1 MLTIDPLVEPPN
13 ARIDLP
19 GSKSITNRALV
30 VAGLADGES
39 ELAGVLFSEDT
50 HVMMDS
56 LQKMGVGI
64 RQNLNGL
71 SVSISGTGG
80 SLQRPEETL
89 WVHQSGTTA
98 RFCLPLAA
106 LCGQEVTIDGDEQIK
121 NRPHEELC
129 KALQSLGAQIE
140 YLEAPNSFPLVV
152 NGKDLQGGQISLN
165 GGISSQFISA
175 LLLAAPCF
183 PDQLELN
190 IDGDLVSRPYID
202 MTISVMQAFGAQVQ
216 RVNDRRYVVSPTG
229 YRNSRYEIEP
239 DASAA
244 SYFFA
249 AAAISGGSITIEGL
263 GSRSIQGDTRFVDI
277 VEKMGAKVVRSD
289 SAISVT
295 GTGSLIGIDA
305 SMKEISDTVPT
316 LAAIAPLASGPTVIS
331 DVAFIARK
339 ESDRVTALI
348 TELRKIGVQAEK
360 TETGMVIYPGEV
372 QKGTVHTY
380 DDHRIAMAFSILGLV
395 VPGITLDSPQC
406 VAKTFP
412 SFFDVLD
419 QVRVAGDAKLSILAI
434 DGPAGSGKSTL
445 AKQVAKQLSLEYLDT
460 GAMYRSVAA
469 VALAQSASLDDEAE
483 IAEIAERINIRFD
496 DGRVY
501 VDDDDLT
508 EAIRSPEVN
517 AAVSQVAANPGV
529 RSIMRRQQR
538 SWARVRGGGVLEGR
552 DIGSVVFPEA
562 RLKVYVT
569 ATPEERAR
577 RRSLESG
584 RSVED
589 IMEEILQ
596 RDTKDS
602 TRGDSPL
609 VADQEAVVIDT
620 TGKTIQETSDYIE
633 ELFSR

>member
-13 ARIDLP
+13 VRLDLP

-64 RQNLNGL
+64 RQNPNGL

-80 SLQRPEETL
+80 GLERPAETI

-202 MTISVMQAFGAQVQ
+202 MTISVMQAFGAQIQ
-216 RVNDRRYVVSPTG
+216 RVNDRRYVISPTG

-249 AAAISGGSITIEGL
+249 AAAISGGSITVEGL
-263 GSRSIQGDTRFVDI
+263 GSRSIQGDIGFVDI

-289 SAISVT
+289 NSLSVT

-348 TELRKIGVQAEK
+348 TELGKIGVEAEK
-360 TETGMVIYPGEV
+360 TETGMVVYPGKV
-372 QKGTVHTY
+372 QKGTIHTY

-419 QVRVAGDAKLSILAI
+419 QVRIAGDAKLSILAI

-469 VALAQSASLDDEAE
+469 VALAQSASLDDEAG
-483 IAEIAERINIRFD
+483 IAEIAEGINIRFD

-609 VADQEAVVIDT
+609 VADQEAVLIDT
-620 TGKTIQETSDYIE
+620 TGKTIQETSDYIQG
-633 ELFSR
+633 LFLG

>member
-13 ARIDLP
+13 ARLDLP

-106 LCGQEVTIDGDEQIK
+106 LCGQEVRIDGDEQIK

-202 MTISVMQAFGAQVQ
+202 MTISVMQAFGAQIQ

-249 AAAISGGSITIEGL
+249 AAAISGGSITVEGL
-263 GSRSIQGDTRFVDI
+263 GSRSIQGDTGFVDI

-289 SAISVT
+289 NALSVT

-331 DVAFIARK
+331 DVAFIAQK

-372 QKGTVHTY
+372 QKGTIHTY

-584 RSVED
+584 RSVEE

-620 TGKTIQETSDYIE
+620 TGKTIHETSDYIE
-633 ELFSR
+633 GLFSR

>member
-13 ARIDLP
+13 ARLGLP

-56 LQKMGVGI
+56 LQKMGGEI
-64 RQNLNGL
+64 RQKPDDL
-71 SVSISGTGG
+71 SVLIRGTGG

-106 LCGQEVTIDGDEQIK
+106 LCGQEVRIDGDEQIK

-249 AAAISGGSITIEGL
+249 AAAISGGSITVEGL
-263 GSRSIQGDTRFVDI
+263 GSRSIQGDTGFVDI

-289 SAISVT
+289 NALSVT

-331 DVAFIARK
+331 DVAFIAQK

-372 QKGTVHTY
+372 QKGTIHTY

-620 TGKTIQETSDYIE
+620 TGKTIHETSDYIE
-633 ELFSR
+633 GLFSR

>member
-13 ARIDLP
+13 ARLDLP

-249 AAAISGGSITIEGL
+249 AAAISGGSITVEGL
-263 GSRSIQGDTRFVDI
+263 GSRSIQGDTGFVDI

-289 SAISVT
+289 NALSVT

-331 DVAFIARK
+331 DVAFIAQK

-372 QKGTVHTY
+372 QKGTIHTY

-584 RSVED
+584 RSVEE

-620 TGKTIQETSDYIE
+620 TGKTIHETSDYIE
-633 ELFSR
+633 GLFSR

>member
-13 ARIDLP
+13 VRLDLP

-64 RQNLNGL
+64 HQNPNGL

-80 SLQRPEETL
+80 SLQKPAETL

-106 LCGQEVTIDGDEQIK
+106 LCGQEVTIDGDKQIK

-249 AAAISGGSITIEGL
+249 AAAISGGSITVEGL

-289 SAISVT
+289 NALSVT

-331 DVAFIARK
+331 DVAFIAQK

-372 QKGTVHTY
+372 QEGTVHTY
-380 DDHRIAMAFSILGLV
+380 DDHRIAMAFAILGLV

-584 RSVED
+584 RSVDD

-633 ELFSR
+633 GLFSR

>member
-202 MTISVMQAFGAQVQ
+202 MTISVMQAFGAQIQ

-289 SAISVT
+289 NALSVT

-331 DVAFIARK
+331 DVAFIAQK

-372 QKGTVHTY
+372 QKGTIHTY

-584 RSVED
+584 RSVDD

>member
-80 SLQRPEETL
+80 SLERPEETL

-289 SAISVT
+289 NALSVT

-372 QKGTVHTY
+372 QEGTVHTY
-380 DDHRIAMAFSILGLV
+380 DDHRIAMAFAILGLV

-633 ELFSR
+633 GLFSR

>member
-289 SAISVT
+289 NALSVT

>member
-13 ARIDLP
+13 ARLDLP

-39 ELAGVLFSEDT
+39 ELAGVLFSQDT

-64 RQNLNGL
+64 RQSPNDL

-80 SLQRPEETL
+80 SLQRPEEAL

-121 NRPHEELC
+121 NRPHGELC
-129 KALQSLGAQIE
+129 KALQSLGAQVE

-152 NGKDLQGGQISLN
+152 NGKHLQGGEISLN

-216 RVNDRRYVVSPTG
+216 RVNDRRYVISPTG

-249 AAAISGGSITIEGL
+249 AAAISGGSITVEGL
-263 GSRSIQGDTRFVDI
+263 GSQSIQGDTGFVDI

-289 SAISVT
+289 NALSVS

-316 LAAIAPLASGPTVIS
+316 LAAIAPLATGPTVIS
-331 DVAFIARK
+331 DVAFIAQK

-348 TELRKIGVQAEK
+348 SELRKIGVQAEK

-372 QKGTVHTY
+372 QKGTIHTY

-419 QVRVAGDAKLSILAI
+419 QVRVAGDAKLNILAI

-483 IAEIAERINIRFD
+483 IAEIAEGINIRFD
-496 DGRVY
+496 GGRVY

-529 RSIMRRQQR
+529 RSVMRRQQR

-620 TGKTIQETSDYIE
+620 TGKTIHETSDYIE
-633 ELFSR
+633 GLFSR

>member
-13 ARIDLP
+13 ARLDLP

-39 ELAGVLFSEDT
+39 NLTGVLFSQDT

-56 LQKMGVGI
+56 LEKMGVGI
-64 RQNLNGL
+64 RQNPNAL

-80 SLQRPEETL
+80 GLQRPAETI

-121 NRPHEELC
+121 NRPHGELC
-129 KALQSLGAQIE
+129 KALQSLGAQVE

-152 NGKDLQGGQISLN
+152 NGKHLQGGEISLN

-216 RVNDRRYVVSPTG
+216 RVNDRRYVILPTG
-229 YRNSRYEIEP
+229 YRKSRYEIEP

-249 AAAISGGSITIEGL
+249 AAAISGGSITVEGL
-263 GSRSIQGDTRFVDI
+263 GSQSIQGDKGFVDI

-289 SAISVT
+289 NALSVT

-331 DVAFIARK
+331 DVAFIAQK

-348 TELRKIGVQAEK
+348 TELRKIGVKAEK

-372 QKGTVHTY
+372 QKGTIHTY

-633 ELFSR
+633 GLFL

>member
-13 ARIDLP
+13 ARLDLP

-39 ELAGVLFSEDT
+39 ELAGVLFSQDT

-56 LQKMGVGI
+56 LEKMGVGI
-64 RQNLNGL
+64 RQNPNAL

-80 SLQRPEETL
+80 GLQRPAETI

-121 NRPHEELC
+121 NRPHAELC
-129 KALQSLGAQIE
+129 KALQLLGAQIE

-152 NGKDLQGGQISLN
+152 NGKDLKGGQISLN

-175 LLLAAPCF
+175 LLLADPCF

-216 RVNDRRYVVSPTG
+216 RVNDRRYVILPTG

-249 AAAISGGSITIEGL
+249 AAAISGGSITVEGL
-263 GSRSIQGDTRFVDI
+263 GSQSIQGDKGFVDI

-289 SAISVT
+289 NALSVT

-331 DVAFIARK
+331 DVAFIAQK

-348 TELRKIGVQAEK
+348 TELRKIGVKAEK

-372 QKGTVHTY
+372 QKGTIHTY

-633 ELFSR
+633 GLFL

>member
-13 ARIDLP
+13 VRLDLP

-106 LCGQEVTIDGDEQIK
+106 LCGQEVTIDGDKQIK

-249 AAAISGGSITIEGL
+249 AAAISGGSITVEGL
-263 GSRSIQGDTRFVDI
+263 GSRSIQGDIGFVDI

-289 SAISVT
+289 NALSVT

-331 DVAFIARK
+331 DVAFIAQK

-348 TELRKIGVQAEK
+348 TELGKIGVEAEK
-360 TETGMVIYPGEV
+360 TETGMVVYPGKV
-372 QKGTVHTY
+372 QKGTIHTY

-562 RLKVYVT
+562 QLKVYVT

-620 TGKTIQETSDYIE
+620 TGKTIQETSDYIQG
-633 ELFSR
+633 LFLG

>member
-13 ARIDLP
+13 ARLDLP

-39 ELAGVLFSEDT
+39 NLTGVLFSQDT

-56 LQKMGVGI
+56 LEKMGVGI
-64 RQNLNGL
+64 RQNPNAL

-80 SLQRPEETL
+80 GLQRPAETI

-121 NRPHEELC
+121 NRPHAELC
-129 KALQSLGAQIE
+129 KALQLLGAQIE

-152 NGKDLQGGQISLN
+152 NGKDLKGGQISLN

-175 LLLAAPCF
+175 LLLAAPCL

-190 IDGDLVSRPYID
+190 IDGDLVSLPYID

-216 RVNDRRYVVSPTG
+216 RVNDRRYVILPTG

-249 AAAISGGSITIEGL
+249 AAAISGGSITVEGL
-263 GSRSIQGDTRFVDI
+263 GSQSIQGDKGFVDI

-289 SAISVT
+289 NALSVT

-316 LAAIAPLASGPTVIS
+316 LAAIAPLATGPTVIS
-331 DVAFIARK
+331 DVAFIAEK

-372 QKGTVHTY
+372 QKGTIHTY

-633 ELFSR
+633 GLFL

>member
-13 ARIDLP
+13 ARLDLP

-152 NGKDLQGGQISLN
+152 NGKDLQGGQVSLN

-202 MTISVMQAFGAQVQ
+202 MTISVMQAFGAQIQ

-249 AAAISGGSITIEGL
+249 AAAISGGSITVEGL

-289 SAISVT
+289 NALSVT

-620 TGKTIQETSDYIE
+620 TGKTIHETSDYIE
-633 ELFSR
+633 GLFSR

>member
-13 ARIDLP
+13 ARLDLP

-39 ELAGVLFSEDT
+39 ELSGVLFSQDT

-106 LCGQEVTIDGDEQIK
+106 LCGQEVRIDGDEQIK

-202 MTISVMQAFGAQVQ
+202 MTISVMQAFGAQIQ

-249 AAAISGGSITIEGL
+249 AAAISGGSITVEGL
-263 GSRSIQGDTRFVDI
+263 GSRSIQGDTGFVDI

-289 SAISVT
+289 NALSVT

-331 DVAFIARK
+331 DVAFIAQK

-372 QKGTVHTY
+372 QKGTIHTY

-469 VALAQSASLDDEAE
+469 VALAQSASLDNEAE

-517 AAVSQVAANPGV
+517 AAVSQVAANPSV

-584 RSVED
+584 RSVEE

-620 TGKTIQETSDYIE
+620 TGKTIHETSDYIE
-633 ELFSR
+633 GLFSR

>member
-13 ARIDLP
+13 ARLGLP

-39 ELAGVLFSEDT
+39 DLSGVLFSEDT

-56 LQKMGVGI
+56 LQKMGVEI
-64 RQNLNGL
+64 RQKPDDL
-71 SVSISGTGG
+71 SVLIRGTGG
-80 SLQRPEETL
+80 SLQSPEETI

-106 LCGQEVTIDGDEQIK
+106 LCGQEVMIDGDDQIK

-152 NGKDLQGGQISLN
+152 NGKDLQGGHISLN
-165 GGISSQFISA
+165 GGVSSQFISA

-216 RVNDRRYVVSPTG
+216 RVDDRRYVISPTG

-249 AAAISGGSITIEGL
+249 AAAISGGSITVEGL
-263 GSRSIQGDTRFVDI
+263 GSQSIQGDIGFVDI
-277 VEKMGAKVVRSD
+277 VEKMGAKVLRSVN
-289 SAISVT
+289 ALSVT
-295 GTGSLIGIDA
+295 GTGSLVGIDV

-331 DVAFIARK
+331 DVAFIAQK

-348 TELRKIGVQAEK
+348 TELRKIGVRAEK

-372 QKGTVHTY
+372 QKGTIHTY

-395 VPGITLDSPQC
+395 VPGIALDSPKC

-445 AKQVAKQLSLEYLDT
+445 AKQVAKQLGLEYLDT

-469 VALAQSASLDDEAE
+469 LALAQSASLDDEAE
-483 IAEIAERINIRFD
+483 IAEIAEQINIRFD

-517 AAVSQVAANPGV
+517 GAVSQVAANPGV

-609 VADQEAVVIDT
+609 IADQEAIVIDT
-620 TGKTIQETSDYIE
+620 TGKTIHETSDYIE
-633 ELFSR
+633 GLFSR

>member
-106 LCGQEVTIDGDEQIK
+106 LCGQEVTIDGDKQIK

-289 SAISVT
+289 NALSVT

-372 QKGTVHTY
+372 QEGTVHTY
-380 DDHRIAMAFSILGLV
+380 DDHRIAMAFAILGLV

>member
-13 ARIDLP
+13 ARLDLP

-202 MTISVMQAFGAQVQ
+202 MTISVMQAFGAQIQ

-249 AAAISGGSITIEGL
+249 AAAISGGSITVEGL
-263 GSRSIQGDTRFVDI
+263 GSRSIQGDTGFVDI

-289 SAISVT
+289 NALSVT

-331 DVAFIARK
+331 DVAFIAQK

-372 QKGTVHTY
+372 QKGTIHTY

-469 VALAQSASLDDEAE
+469 VALAQSASLDNEAE

-538 SWARVRGGGVLEGR
+538 SWARARGGGVLEGR

-589 IMEEILQ
+589 IMKEILQ

-633 ELFSR
+633 RLFSR

>member
-13 ARIDLP
+13 ARLDLP

-39 ELAGVLFSEDT
+39 NLTGVLFSQDT

-56 LQKMGVGI
+56 LEKMGVGI
-64 RQNLNGL
+64 RQNPNAL

-80 SLQRPEETL
+80 GLQRPAETI

-121 NRPHEELC
+121 NRPHAELC
-129 KALQSLGAQIE
+129 KALQLLGAQIE

-152 NGKDLQGGQISLN
+152 NGKDLKGGQISLN

-175 LLLAAPCF
+175 LLLAAPCL

-190 IDGDLVSRPYID
+190 IDGDLVSLPYID

-216 RVNDRRYVVSPTG
+216 RVNDRRYVILPTG

-249 AAAISGGSITIEGL
+249 AAAISGGSITVEGL
-263 GSRSIQGDTRFVDI
+263 GSQSIQGDKGFVDI

-289 SAISVT
+289 NALSVT

-331 DVAFIARK
+331 DVAFIAQK

-372 QKGTVHTY
+372 QKGTIHTY

-508 EAIRSPEVN
+508 EVIRSPEVN

-633 ELFSR
+633 GLFL

>member
-13 ARIDLP
+13 ARLDLP

-39 ELAGVLFSEDT
+39 ELAGVLFSQDT

-64 RQNLNGL
+64 RQSPNDL

-80 SLQRPEETL
+80 SLQRPEEAL

-121 NRPHEELC
+121 NRPHGELC
-129 KALQSLGAQIE
+129 KALQSLGAQVE

-152 NGKDLQGGQISLN
+152 NGKHLQGGEISLN

-216 RVNDRRYVVSPTG
+216 RVNDRRYVISPTG

-249 AAAISGGSITIEGL
+249 AAAISGGSITVEGL
-263 GSRSIQGDTRFVDI
+263 GSQSIQGDTGFVDI

-289 SAISVT
+289 NALSVT

-316 LAAIAPLASGPTVIS
+316 LAAIAPLATGPTVIS
-331 DVAFIARK
+331 DVAFIAEK

-372 QKGTVHTY
+372 QKGTIHTY

-419 QVRVAGDAKLSILAI
+419 QVRVAGDAKLNILAI

-483 IAEIAERINIRFD
+483 IAEIAEGINIRFD
-496 DGRVY
+496 GGRVY

-529 RSIMRRQQR
+529 RSVMRRQQR

-633 ELFSR
+633 RLFSR

>member
-80 SLQRPEETL
+80 SLERPEETL

-289 SAISVT
+289 NALSVT

-372 QKGTVHTY
+372 QKGTIHTY

-633 ELFSR
+633 GLFSR

>member
-13 ARIDLP
+13 ARLDLP

-80 SLQRPEETL
+80 GLERPGETL

-152 NGKDLQGGQISLN
+152 NGKDLQGGQLSLN

-202 MTISVMQAFGAQVQ
+202 MTISVMQAFGAQIQ
-216 RVNDRRYVVSPTG
+216 QVNDRRYVVSPTG

-249 AAAISGGSITIEGL
+249 AAAISGGSITVEGL
-263 GSRSIQGDTRFVDI
+263 GSRSIQGDTGFVDI

-289 SAISVT
+289 NALSVT

-331 DVAFIARK
+331 DVAFIAQK

-360 TETGMVIYPGEV
+360 TETGMVIYPGDV
-372 QKGTVHTY
+372 QKGTIHTY

-620 TGKTIQETSDYIE
+620 TGKTIHETSDYIE

>member
-13 ARIDLP
+13 VRLDLP

-64 RQNLNGL
+64 RQNPNGL

-80 SLQRPEETL
+80 GLERPAETI

-202 MTISVMQAFGAQVQ
+202 MTISVMQAFGAQIQ
-216 RVNDRRYVVSPTG
+216 RVNDRRYVISPTG

-249 AAAISGGSITIEGL
+249 AAAISGGSITVEGL
-263 GSRSIQGDTRFVDI
+263 GSRSIQGDIGFVDI

-289 SAISVT
+289 NSLSVT

-331 DVAFIARK
+331 DVAFIAQK

-348 TELRKIGVQAEK
+348 TELRKIGVEAEK
-360 TETGMVIYPGEV
+360 TETGMVVYPGKV
-372 QKGTVHTY
+372 QKGTIHTY

-419 QVRVAGDAKLSILAI
+419 QVRIAGDAKLSILAI

-469 VALAQSASLDDEAE
+469 VALAQSASLDDEAG
-483 IAEIAERINIRFD
+483 IAEIAEGINIRFD

-609 VADQEAVVIDT
+609 VADQEAVLIDT
-620 TGKTIQETSDYIE
+620 TGKTIQETSDYIQG
-633 ELFSR
+633 LFLG

>member
-1 MLTIDPLVEPPN
+1 MLTIDSLVEPPN
-13 ARIDLP
+13 ARLDLP

-39 ELAGVLFSEDT
+39 ELSGVLFSQDT

-64 RQNLNGL
+64 RQNPNGL

-80 SLQRPEETL
+80 SLQKPAETI

-140 YLEAPNSFPLVV
+140 YLEVPNSFPLVI
-152 NGKDLQGGQISLN
+152 NGKDLQGGRISLN

-216 RVNDRRYVVSPTG
+216 RVNDRRYVISPTG
-229 YRNSRYEIEP
+229 YRKSRYEIEP

-249 AAAISGGSITIEGL
+249 AAAISGGSITIEGI
-263 GSRSIQGDTRFVDI
+263 GSQSIQGDKGFVDI

-289 SAISVT
+289 NALSVT

-331 DVAFIARK
+331 DVAFIAQK

-348 TELRKIGVQAEK
+348 TELRKIGIKAEK

-372 QKGTVHTY
+372 QKGTIHTY

-419 QVRVAGDAKLSILAI
+419 QVRAAGDAKLSILAI

-496 DGRVY
+496 DERVY

-517 AAVSQVAANPGV
+517 AAVSQVAANPSV

-633 ELFSR
+633 GLFLQ

>member
-13 ARIDLP
+13 ARLDLP

-165 GGISSQFISA
+165 GGVSSQFISA

-249 AAAISGGSITIEGL
+249 AAAISGGSITVEGL
-263 GSRSIQGDTRFVDI
+263 GSRSIQGDTGFVDI

-289 SAISVT
+289 NALSVT

-331 DVAFIARK
+331 DVAFIAQK

-372 QKGTVHTY
+372 QKGTIHTY

-419 QVRVAGDAKLSILAI
+419 QVRVVSDAKLSILAI

-609 VADQEAVVIDT
+609 IADQEAIVIDT
-620 TGKTIQETSDYIE
+620 TGKTIHETSDYIE
-633 ELFSR
+633 GLFSR

>member
-13 ARIDLP
+13 ARLDLP

-39 ELAGVLFSEDT
+39 ELSGVLFSEDT

-80 SLQRPEETL
+80 GLERPGETL

-106 LCGQEVTIDGDEQIK
+106 LIGQEITIDGDEQIK

-216 RVNDRRYVVSPTG
+216 RVNDRRYVISPTG

-249 AAAISGGSITIEGL
+249 AAAISGGSITVEGL
-263 GSRSIQGDTRFVDI
+263 GSRSIQGDIGFVDI

-289 SAISVT
+289 NALSVT

-331 DVAFIARK
+331 DVAFIAQK

-348 TELRKIGVQAEK
+348 TELRKIGAKAEK
-360 TETGMVIYPGEV
+360 TETGMVIYPGKV
-372 QKGTVHTY
+372 QKGTIHTY

-620 TGKTIQETSDYIE
+620 TGKTIDETSDYIE
-633 ELFSR
+633 GLFSR

>member
-13 ARIDLP
+13 ARLDLP

-39 ELAGVLFSEDT
+39 ELAGVLFSQDT

-64 RQNLNGL
+64 RQSPNDL

-80 SLQRPEETL
+80 SLQRPEEAL

-121 NRPHEELC
+121 NRPHAELC
-129 KALQSLGAQIE
+129 KALQLLGAQIE

-152 NGKDLQGGQISLN
+152 NGKDLKGGQISLN

-216 RVNDRRYVVSPTG
+216 RVNDRRYVISPTG

-249 AAAISGGSITIEGL
+249 AAAISGGSITVEGL
-263 GSRSIQGDTRFVDI
+263 GSQSIQGDKGFVDI

-289 SAISVT
+289 NALSVT

-331 DVAFIARK
+331 DVAFIAQK

-348 TELRKIGVQAEK
+348 TELRKIGVKAEK

-372 QKGTVHTY
+372 QKGTIHTY

-483 IAEIAERINIRFD
+483 IAEIAEGINIRFD
-496 DGRVY
+496 GGRVY

-529 RSIMRRQQR
+529 RSVMRRQQR

-633 ELFSR
+633 GLFL

>member
-13 ARIDLP
+13 ARLDLP

-202 MTISVMQAFGAQVQ
+202 MTISVMQAFGAQIQ

-249 AAAISGGSITIEGL
+249 AAAISGGSITVEGL
-263 GSRSIQGDTRFVDI
+263 GSRSIQGDTGFVDI

-289 SAISVT
+289 NALSVT

-331 DVAFIARK
+331 DVAFIAQK

-372 QKGTVHTY
+372 QKGTIHTY

-584 RSVED
+584 RSVEE

-609 VADQEAVVIDT
+609 VADQEAIVIDT
-620 TGKTIQETSDYIE
+620 TGKTIHETSDYIE
-633 ELFSR
+633 GLFSR

>member
-13 ARIDLP
+13 VRLDLP

-64 RQNLNGL
+64 RQNPNGL

-80 SLQRPEETL
+80 GLERPAETI

-106 LCGQEVTIDGDEQIK
+106 LCGQEVTIDGDKQIK

-202 MTISVMQAFGAQVQ
+202 MTISVMQAFGAQIQ
-216 RVNDRRYVVSPTG
+216 RVNDRRYVISPTG

-249 AAAISGGSITIEGL
+249 AAAISGGSITVEGL
-263 GSRSIQGDTRFVDI
+263 GSRSIQGDTGFVDI

-289 SAISVT
+289 NALSVT

-380 DDHRIAMAFSILGLV
+380 DDHRIAMAFAILGLV

-562 RLKVYVT
+562 QLKVYVT

-609 VADQEAVVIDT
+609 VADQEAVLIDT
-620 TGKTIQETSDYIE
+620 TGKTIQETSDYIQG
-633 ELFSR
+633 LFLG

>member
-71 SVSISGTGG
+71 SVSINGTGG
-80 SLQRPEETL
+80 SLERPEETL

-106 LCGQEVTIDGDEQIK
+106 LCRQEVTIDGDEQIK

-249 AAAISGGSITIEGL
+249 AAAISGGSITVEGL
-263 GSRSIQGDTRFVDI
+263 GSRSIQGDTGFVDI

-289 SAISVT
+289 NALSVT

-331 DVAFIARK
+331 DVAFIAQK

-372 QKGTVHTY
+372 QEGTVHTY
-380 DDHRIAMAFSILGLV
+380 DDHRIAMAFAILGLV

-584 RSVED
+584 RSVDD

-633 ELFSR
+633 GLFSR

>member
-106 LCGQEVTIDGDEQIK
+106 LCGQEVTIDGDKQIK

-249 AAAISGGSITIEGL
+249 AAAISGGSITVEGL

-289 SAISVT
+289 NALSVT

-372 QKGTVHTY
+372 QEGTVHTY
-380 DDHRIAMAFSILGLV
+380 DDHRIAMAFAILGLV